1 MEQGKQVW
9 VAFASLEHQF
19 HIAVAFIEGMTALQA
34 IQNSG
39 LADQVSLPEP
49 LQLGVFGSRI
59 EAETILQAGDRVE
72 VYRALTINPKDI
84 RRKRAAKNPVGRFVK
99 GNRFRPSSS

>member
-9 VAFASLEHQF
+9 VAFASPEHQF
-19 HIAVAFIEGMTALQA
+19 HITVAFIKGMTALQA

-49 LQLGVFGSRI
+49 LQFGVFGSRI
-59 EAETILQAGDRVE
+59 EVQA
-72 VYRALTINPKDI
+72 I
-84 RRKRAAKNPVGRFVK
+84 
-99 GNRFRPSSS
+99 S

>member
-9 VAFASLEHQF
+9 VAFANPEQQF
-19 HIAVAFIEGMTALQA
+19 HIAVAFIDGMTALQA

-84 RRKRAAKNPVGRFVK
+84 RRKRAKANPTSKYCRS
-99 GNRFRPSSS
+99 NRFKQLN